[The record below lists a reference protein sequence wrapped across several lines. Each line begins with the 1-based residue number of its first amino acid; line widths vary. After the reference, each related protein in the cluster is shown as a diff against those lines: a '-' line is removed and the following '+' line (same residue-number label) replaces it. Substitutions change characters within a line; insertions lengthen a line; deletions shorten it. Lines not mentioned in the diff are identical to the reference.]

1 MFREKS
7 LPKPLRSRWPHILLA
22 ILISI
27 ALSPS
32 GVFLPL
38 AENLHAANRAAS
50 KGKWSVV
57 LDRLETAIHLEPALW
72 STHLEAASL
81 ALREEDA
88 ERALLH
94 LSDPLPLD
102 SRIDCLQV
110 QAAIMTNDIQAAE
123 QAWQRAGGSCEEK
136 QDYYRA
142 LTLHYWD
149 QNDRAT
155 ARSVLEE
162 WIEIEEADPQPYL
175 QLGILLAVTQPEEAI
190 APLRKAQ
197 QFSNENV
204 PLASAL
210 IRAIEDARE
219 TDIPAYTLA
228 SVGQALMQHAAWTPA
243 IWAFEEALVQDP
255 EYTEAHAYLGLAL
268 DQSGGNGYTHLQ
280 TAISKEPENSLIYI
294 FLAYH
299 CQMREKPKTAKI
311 YLEAAAELDP
321 ANPAISAELAQVFVD
336 LGDLEAAKDAYK
348 ITVSLAPED
357 VHFWYLLAQFS
368 IERGIELESL
378 GLPAARNAWLLDQDN
393 VLGLVLLGN
402 AHLMLGN
409 IELAERLLW
418 RAVQIDP
425 NYALAQYYLG
435 LLRHIQGYPQRAQ
448 AAWEYALYLDP
459 AGSIGELARRMIQSF
474 QPSP

>member
-1 MFREKS
+1 MSADKS
-7 LPKPLRSRWPHILLA
+7 LPEPLLSRWPHILLA
-22 ILISI
+22 ILILI
-27 ALSPS
+27 ALNPS

-50 KGKWSVV
+50 KGKWSVA

-81 ALREEDA
+81 ALLDEDA

-94 LSDPLPLD
+94 LSGPIPLD
-102 SRIDCLQV
+102 SRFDCLQV

-136 QDYYRA
+136 QDYYHA

-149 QNDRAT
+149 QNDRAA

-162 WIEIEEADPQPYL
+162 WIGFDEADPQPYL
-175 QLGILLAVTQPEEAI
+175 QLGILLSVTQPEEAI
-190 APLRKAQ
+190 TPLRKAQ
-197 QFSNENV
+197 QLSNDNV
-204 PLASAL
+204 PLASTL
-210 IRAIEDARE
+210 IRAIEGARE
-219 TDIPAYTLA
+219 TNNPAYTLA
-228 SVGQALMQHAAWTPA
+228 SVGQAFMRCAAWAPA

-255 EYTEAHAYLGLAL
+255 DYTEARAYLGLAI
-268 DQSGGNGYTHLQ
+268 DQSGGDGYTDLQ
-280 TAISKEPENSLIYI
+280 TAILKEPENALTYI

-299 CQMREKPKTAKI
+299 WQMRENPKTAKI
-311 YLEAAAELDP
+311 YLEAAAGLDP
-321 ANPAISAELAQVFVD
+321 ANPAISAELAQVYID

-357 VHFWYLLAQFS
+357 AHFWRLLAQFS

-393 VLGLVLLGN
+393 VLSLVLLGD

-418 RAVQIDP
+418 RAIQIDP

-435 LLRHIQGYPQRAQ
+435 LLRHIQGYPQRAL

-459 AGSIGELARRMIQSF
+459 AGPIGELARRMIQSL

>member
-1 MFREKS
+1 M
-7 LPKPLRSRWPHILLA
+7 PLRSRWLHILLA
-22 ILISI
+22 ILILI
-27 ALSPS
+27 ALSPA
-32 GVFLPL
+32 GIFLPL
-38 AENLHAANRAAS
+38 AENLHAANRALS
-50 KGKWSVV
+50 KGKWNEA

-81 ALREEDA
+81 ALRIEDA

-94 LSDPLPLD
+94 LGDPIPLD
-102 SRIDCLQV
+102 ARFECLQV

-123 QAWQRAGGSCEEK
+123 QAWQRAGGSCDEK

-142 LTLHYWD
+142 LAVHYWD

-162 WIEIEEADPQPYL
+162 WIEFDEADPQPHL

-190 APLRKAQ
+190 TPLRKAQ
-197 QFSNENV
+197 QLSNANL

-210 IRAIEDARE
+210 IRAIQGARE

-268 DQSGGNGYTHLQ
+268 DQSGGNGYTYLQ
-280 TAISKEPENSLIYI
+280 TAVINEPQNALVYI

-299 CQMREKPKTAKI
+299 WQMRQKPKTAKI
-311 YLEAAAELDP
+311 YLEIAAELDP

-336 LGDLEAAKDAYK
+336 LGDLEAAKDAY
-348 ITVSLAPED
+348 IVTVNLAPKD
-357 VHFWYLLAQFS
+357 AHFWYLLAQFS

-393 VLGLVLLGN
+393 ALGLVNLGN

-418 RAVQIDP
+418 RAVHIDP
-425 NYALAQYYLG
+425 KSALAQYYLG
-435 LLRHIQGYPQRAQ
+435 LLRYIQGHPQRAQ
-448 AAWEYALYLDP
+448 AAWEYAIYLDP
-459 AGSIGELARRMIQSF
+459 AGSVGELASRMIQSL